1 MQRELAHRLH
11 QDYIKASKLS
21 NVIFHVVLLL
31 LIGGWFAFA
40 IWKDWTLIPVW
51 ITGGIVLLSFIVF
64 TWIYPN
70 YEYRSF
76 SFEVFEEEIEIQSGI
91 IFRSNI
97 LIPMVRVQHV
107 EVGSGPIMRKYKLA
121 SITVVTAATK
131 HEIKGIHQEEAEAL
145 KLRIGELAKVDEQ
158 HD

>member
-1 MQRELAHRLH
+1 MQRDLTQRLH

-21 NVIFHVVLLL
+21 NLILHIILLL
-31 LIGGWFAFA
+31 LVGGWLAFA
-40 IWKDWTLIPVW
+40 IWKGWTLIPVW
-51 ITGGIVLLSFIVF
+51 ITAGVLLLSFIVF
-64 TWIYPN
+64 NWIYPK

-121 SITVVTAATK
+121 SITIVTAATK
-131 HEIKGIHQEEAEAL
+131 HEIKGVHQDEAEAL

-158 HD
+158 HE